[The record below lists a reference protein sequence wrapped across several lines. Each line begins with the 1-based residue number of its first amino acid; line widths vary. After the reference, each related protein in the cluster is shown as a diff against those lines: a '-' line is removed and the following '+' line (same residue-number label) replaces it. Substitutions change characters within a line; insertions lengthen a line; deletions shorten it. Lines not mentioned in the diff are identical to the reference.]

1 MKLNI
6 FTVET
11 LQDFLEYEMI
21 DKQIWQCWCYPQKQ
35 HIVQKLIS
43 TLANLYNTQAIITS
57 PQMKSFS

>member
-21 DKQIWQCWCYPQKQ
+21 DKQIWQNQRE
-35 HIVQKLIS
+35 
-43 TLANLYNTQAIITS
+43 LAAIINFKTYY
-57 PQMKSFS
+57 KWTIYFNLND